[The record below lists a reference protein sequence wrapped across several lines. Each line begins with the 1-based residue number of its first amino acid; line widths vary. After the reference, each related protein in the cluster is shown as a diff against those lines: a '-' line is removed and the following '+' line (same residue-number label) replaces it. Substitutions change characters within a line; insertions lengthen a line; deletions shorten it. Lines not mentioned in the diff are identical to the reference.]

1 MLPDAAEDKTCE
13 VDRNYIKPENLLYH
27 NLLSVQAVL
36 QGVSWQDRLRA
47 GVRHGGSLRLKN
59 QPGNLFLQMSL
70 RISHVTSPDQVGKQ
84 VTIRGWVYRLR
95 KQKEKAFVLVRDD
108 RGGVIQCIFPTE
120 MAESLTIESSIEVTG
135 TVSQDSRA
143 PEGGYEIKGER
154 VRIFNIAETDYPIGE
169 YQSDELLLDKR
180 HLALRTR
187 KMVAM
192 AKIRATVLDL
202 GRRWFVENG
211 WMEVTAPTIV
221 KGAVEGGSTLFKLKY
236 FDGEAYL
243 SQSAQLY
250 LEAMIF
256 SLGPV
261 WSLTPS
267 FRAEKSRTVRHL
279 AEFSHLEAEAP
290 WVTLEDI
297 LKVQEQLVSYVI
309 QNTIKK
315 GAEELAYLKRDLKDL
330 KKVEPPFER
339 LPYEKAIEI
348 LKSKGFMMAEQDGSR
363 REIRIGDDLNIDSER
378 ELTMDAGKP
387 IFVVGYPIAVKP
399 FYVKEDT
406 EHMGIGLA
414 ADMLAPQGFGEITSG
429 GLREDN
435 IVSITERIEK
445 EGLNPAA
452 YDWYLDLRRYG
463 SVPHGGFGLG
473 IERLMRW
480 ITNADDIKDTVLF
493 PRTMSRVSP

>member
-1 MLPDAAEDKTCE
+1 MPLRASQ
-13 VDRNYIKPENLLYH
+13 IKSPEN
-27 NLLSVQAVL
+27 
-36 QGVSWQDRLRA
+36 
-47 GVRHGGSLRLKN
+47 
-59 QPGNLFLQMSL
+59 
-70 RISHVTSPDQVGKQ
+70 IGKE
-84 VTIRGWVYRLR
+84 VTIRGWVHRLR
-95 KQKEKAFVLVRDD
+95 KQKENAFVLVRDD
-108 RGGVIQCIFPTE
+108 RGGVIQCIFS
-120 MAESLTIESSIEVTG
+120 ADQVAGLTIESSIEVMG
-135 TVSQDSRA
+135 VVSQDARA
-143 PEGGYEIKGER
+143 PEGGYEIKGKNIK
-154 VRIFNIAETDYPIGE
+154 VFNVAGTDYPIGE

-202 GRRWFVENG
+202 GRRWFVDND
-211 WMEVTAPTIV
+211 WIEVTAPTIV

-236 FDGEAYL
+236 FDEEAYL

-297 LKVQEQLVSYVI
+297 LKVQEQLVSHVI
-309 QNTIKK
+309 QSTIKER
-315 GAEELAYLKRDLKDL
+315 AEELAYLKRDITDL

-339 LPYEKAIEI
+339 LPYVKAIEI
-348 LKSKGFMMAEQDGSR
+348 LGSKGFTIAQEDGNK
-363 REIRIGDDLNIDSER
+363 REIRAGDDLNIDSER
-378 ELTMDAGKP
+378 ELTKDADKP

-399 FYVKEDT
+399 FYVKEDPD
-406 EHMGIGLA
+406 HAGVGLA
-414 ADMLAPQGFGEITSG
+414 ADMLAPAGFGEITSG

-435 IVSITERIEK
+435 IVSMTERIKK

-480 ITNADDIKDTVLF
+480 ITNVDDIKDTVLF
-493 PRTMSRVSP
+493 PRTMSRVTP

>member
-1 MLPDAAEDKTCE
+1 MSIRADE
-13 VDRNYIKPENLLYH
+13 VKSSDH
-27 NLLSVQAVL
+27 
-36 QGVSWQDRLRA
+36 
-47 GVRHGGSLRLKN
+47 
-59 QPGNLFLQMSL
+59 
-70 RISHVTSPDQVGKQ
+70 VGKE
-84 VTIRGWVYRLR
+84 VMIRGWVYRLR
-95 KQKEKAFVLVRDD
+95 KQKENAFVLVRDD
-108 RGGVIQCIFPTE
+108 RGGVIQCVIPVE
-120 MAESLTIESSIEVTG
+120 KVANLTIESSIEVIG
-135 TVSQDSRA
+135 IVSQDARA
-143 PEGGYEIKGER
+143 PEGGYEIKGKNLK
-154 VRIFNIAETDYPIGE
+154 IYNIAGTEYPIGE

-180 HLALRTR
+180 HLALRMR

-192 AKIRATVLDL
+192 AKIRATVLDY

-236 FDGEAYL
+236 FDEEAYL

-267 FRAEKSRTVRHL
+267 FRAERSRTVRHL

-297 LKVQEQLVSYVI
+297 LKVQEQLVSCVI
-309 QNTIKK
+309 QNTLKQR
-315 GAEELAYLKRDLKDL
+315 AEEMIYLKRDMIEL

-339 LPYEKAIEI
+339 LSYEKAIEI
-348 LKSKGFMMAEQDGSR
+348 LNSKGFMITQEDGGKR
-363 REIRIGDDLNIDSER
+363 QMQFGDDLNIDSER
-378 ELTMDAGKP
+378 ELTKNLTRP
-387 IFVVGYPIAVKP
+387 IFVVGYPLAIKP
-399 FYVKEDT
+399 FYVKEDPDRR
-406 EHMGIGLA
+406 GIGLA

-435 IVSITERIEK
+435 IISITERIKK
-445 EGLNPAA
+445 EGLNPSA
-452 YDWYLDLRRYG
+452 YDWYLDLRKYG

-473 IERLMRW
+473 IERLVRW
-480 ITNADDIKDTVLF
+480 ITNAGDIKDTVLF
-493 PRTMSRVSP
+493 PRTMSRVTP

>member
-1 MLPDAAEDKTCE
+1 
-13 VDRNYIKPENLLYH
+13 
-27 NLLSVQAVL
+27 
-36 QGVSWQDRLRA
+36 
-47 GVRHGGSLRLKN
+47 
-59 QPGNLFLQMSL
+59 MSL
-70 RISHVTSPDQVGKQ
+70 RASQVKSQDYAGKE

-95 KQKEKAFVLVRDD
+95 KQKENAFVLVRDD
-108 RGGVIQCIFPTE
+108 RGGVIQCIFPVDRV
-120 MAESLTIESSIEVTG
+120 ASLTIESSVEVTG
-135 TVSQDSRA
+135 TVSQDPRA
-143 PEGGYEIKGER
+143 PEGGYEIRGKQLKVYNVAG
-154 VRIFNIAETDYPIGE
+154 ADYPIGE

-187 KMVAM
+187 RMVAM
-192 AKIRATVLDL
+192 AKIRATVLDY
-202 GRRWFVENG
+202 GRRWFVEND

-236 FDGEAYL
+236 FDEEAYL

-290 WVTLEDI
+290 WITLDDI

-309 QNTIKK
+309 QNTVRER
-315 GAEELAYLKRDLKDL
+315 AEELVYLKRDVADL

-339 LPYEKAIEI
+339 LPYENAIDILRTKAFTIVQENG
-348 LKSKGFMMAEQDGSR
+348 SK
-363 REIRIGDDLNIDSER
+363 REIRVGDDLNVDSER
-378 ELTMDAGKP
+378 ELTKNASKP
-387 IFVVGYPIAVKP
+387 VFVVGYPIAVKP
-399 FYVKEDT
+399 FYVKEDP
-406 EHMGIGLA
+406 ERKGVGLA

-429 GLREDN
+429 GLREDD
-435 IVSITERIEK
+435 IVSMTERIKK

-452 YDWYLDLRRYG
+452 YDWYLDLRKFG

-480 ITNADDIKDTVLF
+480 ITNVDDIKDTVLF
-493 PRTMSRVSP
+493 PRTMSRVTP

>member
-1 MLPDAAEDKTCE
+1 MPLRASQ
-13 VDRNYIKPENLLYH
+13 IKSPEN
-27 NLLSVQAVL
+27 
-36 QGVSWQDRLRA
+36 
-47 GVRHGGSLRLKN
+47 
-59 QPGNLFLQMSL
+59 
-70 RISHVTSPDQVGKQ
+70 IGKE
-84 VTIRGWVYRLR
+84 VTIRGWVHRLR
-95 KQKEKAFVLVRDD
+95 KQKENAFVLVRDD
-108 RGGVIQCIFPTE
+108 RGGVIQCIFSADQVVG
-120 MAESLTIESSIEVTG
+120 MTIESSIEVMG
-135 TVSQDSRA
+135 VVSQDARA
-143 PEGGYEIKGER
+143 PEGGYEIKGKNIK
-154 VRIFNIAETDYPIGE
+154 VFNVAGTDYPIGE

-202 GRRWFVENG
+202 GRRWFVDND
-211 WMEVTAPTIV
+211 WIEVTAPTIV

-236 FDGEAYL
+236 FDEEAYL

-297 LKVQEQLVSYVI
+297 LKVQEQLVSHVI
-309 QNTIKK
+309 QSTIKER
-315 GAEELAYLKRDLKDL
+315 AEELAYLKRDITDL

-339 LPYEKAIEI
+339 LPYVKAIEI
-348 LKSKGFMMAEQDGSR
+348 LSSKGFTIAQEDGSK
-363 REIRIGDDLNIDSER
+363 REIRAGDDLNIDSER
-378 ELTMDAGKP
+378 ELTKDADKP
-387 IFVVGYPIAVKP
+387 IFVIGYPIAVKP
-399 FYVKEDT
+399 FYVKEDPD
-406 EHMGIGLA
+406 HAGVGLA
-414 ADMLAPQGFGEITSG
+414 ADMLAPAGFGEITSG

-435 IVSITERIEK
+435 IVSMTERIKK

-480 ITNADDIKDTVLF
+480 ITNVDDIKDTVLF
-493 PRTMSRVSP
+493 PRTMSRVTP

>member
-1 MLPDAAEDKTCE
+1 
-13 VDRNYIKPENLLYH
+13 
-27 NLLSVQAVL
+27 
-36 QGVSWQDRLRA
+36 
-47 GVRHGGSLRLKN
+47 
-59 QPGNLFLQMSL
+59 MSL
-70 RISHVTSPDQVGKQ
+70 RASQVKSQDYAGKE

-95 KQKEKAFVLVRDD
+95 KQKENAFVLVRDD
-108 RGGVIQCIFPTE
+108 RGGVIQCVFPVDR
-120 MAESLTIESSIEVTG
+120 AAGLTIESSVEVTG
-135 TVSQDSRA
+135 TVSQDPRA
-143 PEGGYEIKGER
+143 PEGGYEIRGKQLKVYNVAG
-154 VRIFNIAETDYPIGE
+154 ADYPIGE

-187 KMVAM
+187 RMVAM
-192 AKIRATVLDL
+192 AKIRATVLDY
-202 GRRWFVENG
+202 GRRWLVEND

-236 FDGEAYL
+236 FDEEAYL

-290 WVTLEDI
+290 WVTLDDI

-309 QNTIKK
+309 QNTVRER
-315 GAEELAYLKRDLKDL
+315 AEELAYLKRDIADL

-339 LPYEKAIEI
+339 LPYENAIDI
-348 LKSKGFMMAEQDGSR
+348 LRTKGFTIVQENGSKH
-363 REIRIGDDLNIDSER
+363 EIRVGDDLNIDSER
-378 ELTMDAGKP
+378 ELTKNASKP
-387 IFVVGYPIAVKP
+387 VFVVGYPIAIKP
-399 FYVKEDT
+399 FYVKEDP
-406 EHMGIGLA
+406 ERKGVGLA
-414 ADMLAPQGFGEITSG
+414 ADMMAPQGFGEITSG
-429 GLREDN
+429 GLREDD
-435 IVSITERIEK
+435 IVSMTERIKK

-452 YDWYLDLRRYG
+452 YDWYLDLRKYG

-480 ITNADDIKDTVLF
+480 ITNVDDIKDTVLF
-493 PRTMSRVSP
+493 PRTMSRVTP

>member
-1 MLPDAAEDKTCE
+1 MSIRADE
-13 VDRNYIKPENLLYH
+13 VKSSDY
-27 NLLSVQAVL
+27 
-36 QGVSWQDRLRA
+36 
-47 GVRHGGSLRLKN
+47 
-59 QPGNLFLQMSL
+59 
-70 RISHVTSPDQVGKQ
+70 VGKE
-84 VTIRGWVYRLR
+84 VMIRGWVYRLR
-95 KQKEKAFVLVRDD
+95 KQKENAFVLVRDD
-108 RGGVIQCIFPTE
+108 RGGVIQCVIPIE
-120 MAESLTIESSIEVTG
+120 KAASLTIESSIEVTG
-135 TVSQDSRA
+135 IVSLDARA
-143 PEGGYEIKGER
+143 PEGGYEIKGKNLK
-154 VRIFNIAETDYPIGE
+154 IYNIAGTDYPIGE

-180 HLALRTR
+180 HLALRMR

-192 AKIRATVLDL
+192 AKIRATVLDY

-236 FDGEAYL
+236 FDEEAYL

-267 FRAEKSRTVRHL
+267 FRAERSRTVRHL

-297 LKVQEQLVSYVI
+297 LKVQEQLVSYAI
-309 QNTIKK
+309 QNTIKDR
-315 GAEELAYLKRDLKDL
+315 AEEVTYLKRDIIEL

-339 LPYEKAIEI
+339 LSYEKAIEI
-348 LKSKGFMMAEQDGSR
+348 LNSKGFIITQEDGEKR
-363 REIRIGDDLNIDSER
+363 QMQFGDDLNIDSER
-378 ELTMDAGKP
+378 ELTKNETRP
-387 IFVVGYPIAVKP
+387 IFVVGYPLAVKP
-399 FYVKEDT
+399 FYVKEDPD
-406 EHMGIGLA
+406 HRGIGLA

-435 IVSITERIEK
+435 IISITERIKK

-452 YDWYLDLRRYG
+452 YDWYLDLRKYG

-473 IERLMRW
+473 IERLVRW
-480 ITNADDIKDTVLF
+480 ITNAGDIKDTVLF
-493 PRTMSRVSP
+493 PRTMSRVTP

>member
-1 MLPDAAEDKTCE
+1 
-13 VDRNYIKPENLLYH
+13 
-27 NLLSVQAVL
+27 
-36 QGVSWQDRLRA
+36 
-47 GVRHGGSLRLKN
+47 
-59 QPGNLFLQMSL
+59 MSL
-70 RISHVTSPDQVGKQ
+70 RASQVKSQDYAGKE

-95 KQKEKAFVLVRDD
+95 KQKENAFVLVRDD
-108 RGGVIQCIFPTE
+108 RGGVIQCVFPVDR
-120 MAESLTIESSIEVTG
+120 AASLTIESSVEVTG
-135 TVSQDSRA
+135 TVSQDPRA
-143 PEGGYEIKGER
+143 PEGGYEIRGKQLKVYNAAG
-154 VRIFNIAETDYPIGE
+154 ADYPIGE

-187 KMVAM
+187 RMVAM
-192 AKIRATVLDL
+192 AKIRATVLDY
-202 GRRWFVENG
+202 GRRWFVEND

-236 FDGEAYL
+236 FDEEAYL

-290 WVTLEDI
+290 WVTLDDI

-309 QNTIKK
+309 QNTIRER
-315 GAEELAYLKRDLKDL
+315 AEELVYLKRDVADL

-339 LPYEKAIEI
+339 LPYENAIDI
-348 LKSKGFMMAEQDGSR
+348 LRTKGFTIVHENGSK
-363 REIRIGDDLNIDSER
+363 REIRVGDDLNIDSER
-378 ELTMDAGKP
+378 ELTKNASKP
-387 IFVVGYPIAVKP
+387 VFVIGYPIAIKP
-399 FYVKEDT
+399 FYVKEDP
-406 EHMGIGLA
+406 ERKGVGLA

-429 GLREDN
+429 GLREDD
-435 IVSITERIEK
+435 IVSMTGRIKK

-452 YDWYLDLRRYG
+452 YDWYLDLRKFG

-480 ITNADDIKDTVLF
+480 ITNVDDIKDTVLF
-493 PRTMSRVSP
+493 PRTMSRVTP

>member
-1 MLPDAAEDKTCE
+1 MPLRASQ
-13 VDRNYIKPENLLYH
+13 IKSPEN
-27 NLLSVQAVL
+27 
-36 QGVSWQDRLRA
+36 
-47 GVRHGGSLRLKN
+47 
-59 QPGNLFLQMSL
+59 
-70 RISHVTSPDQVGKQ
+70 IGKE
-84 VTIRGWVYRLR
+84 VTIRGWVHRLR
-95 KQKEKAFVLVRDD
+95 KQKENAFVLVRDD
-108 RGGVIQCIFPTE
+108 RGGVIQCIFS
-120 MAESLTIESSIEVTG
+120 ADQVAGLTIESSIEVMG
-135 TVSQDSRA
+135 VVSQDARA
-143 PEGGYEIKGER
+143 PEGGYEIKGKNIK
-154 VRIFNIAETDYPIGE
+154 VFNVAGTDYPIGE

-202 GRRWFVENG
+202 GRRWFVDND
-211 WMEVTAPTIV
+211 WIEVTAPTIV

-236 FDGEAYL
+236 FDEEAYL

-297 LKVQEQLVSYVI
+297 LKVQEQLVSHVI
-309 QNTIKK
+309 QSTIKER
-315 GAEELAYLKRDLKDL
+315 AEELAYLKRDITDL

-339 LPYEKAIEI
+339 LPYVKAIEI
-348 LKSKGFMMAEQDGSR
+348 LSSKGFTIAQEDGSK
-363 REIRIGDDLNIDSER
+363 REIRAGDDLNIDSER
-378 ELTMDAGKP
+378 ELTKDADKP
-387 IFVVGYPIAVKP
+387 IFVIGYPIAVKP
-399 FYVKEDT
+399 FYVKEDPD
-406 EHMGIGLA
+406 HAGVGLA
-414 ADMLAPQGFGEITSG
+414 ADMLAPAGFGEITSG

-435 IVSITERIEK
+435 IVSMTERIKK

-480 ITNADDIKDTVLF
+480 ITNVDDIKDTVLF
-493 PRTMSRVSP
+493 PRTMSRVTP

>member
-1 MLPDAAEDKTCE
+1 
-13 VDRNYIKPENLLYH
+13 
-27 NLLSVQAVL
+27 
-36 QGVSWQDRLRA
+36 
-47 GVRHGGSLRLKN
+47 
-59 QPGNLFLQMSL
+59 MSL
-70 RISHVTSPDQVGKQ
+70 RASQVKSQDYAGKE

-95 KQKEKAFVLVRDD
+95 KQKENAFVLVRDD
-108 RGGVIQCIFPTE
+108 RGGVIQCVFPVDR
-120 MAESLTIESSIEVTG
+120 AASLTIESSVEVTG
-135 TVSQDSRA
+135 TVSQDPRA
-143 PEGGYEIKGER
+143 PEGGYEIRGKQLKVYNVAG
-154 VRIFNIAETDYPIGE
+154 ADYPIGE

-187 KMVAM
+187 RMVAM
-192 AKIRATVLDL
+192 AKIRATVLDY
-202 GRRWFVENG
+202 GRRWFVEND

-236 FDGEAYL
+236 FDEEAYL

-290 WVTLEDI
+290 WVTLDDI

-309 QNTIKK
+309 QNTVRER
-315 GAEELAYLKRDLKDL
+315 AEELVYLKRDVADL

-339 LPYEKAIEI
+339 LPYENAIDI
-348 LKSKGFMMAEQDGSR
+348 LRTKGFTIVQENGSK
-363 REIRIGDDLNIDSER
+363 REIRVGDDLNVDSER
-378 ELTMDAGKP
+378 ELTKNASKP
-387 IFVVGYPIAVKP
+387 VFVVGYPIAVKP
-399 FYVKEDT
+399 FYVKEDP
-406 EHMGIGLA
+406 ERKGVGLA

-429 GLREDN
+429 GLREDD
-435 IVSITERIEK
+435 IVSMTERIKK

-452 YDWYLDLRRYG
+452 YDWYLDLRKYG

-480 ITNADDIKDTVLF
+480 ITNVDDIKDTVLF
-493 PRTMSRVSP
+493 PRTMSRVTP

>member
-1 MLPDAAEDKTCE
+1 M
-13 VDRNYIKPENLLYH
+13 
-27 NLLSVQAVL
+27 SVRIAQA
-36 QGVSWQDRLRA
+36 
-47 GVRHGGSLRLKN
+47 K
-59 QPGNLFLQMSL
+59 
-70 RISHVTSPDQVGKQ
+70 SPDLVGKE
-84 VTIRGWVYRLR
+84 VTIRGWVHRLR
-95 KQKEKAFVLVRDD
+95 KQKENAFVLVRDD
-108 RGGVIQCIFPTE
+108 RGGVIQCVFP
-120 MAESLTIESSIEVTG
+120 ADKVSGLTIESSIEATG
-135 TVSQDSRA
+135 VVSQDVRA
-143 PEGGYEIKGER
+143 PEGGYEIKGKN
-154 VRIFNIAETDYPIGE
+154 VKVFNIAGTDYPIGE

-187 KMVAM
+187 RMVAM

-202 GRRWFVENG
+202 GRRYFVENG

-236 FDGEAYL
+236 FDEEAYL

-297 LKVQEQLVSYVI
+297 LKVQEQLVSFVI
-309 QNTIKK
+309 QNTITQR
-315 GAEELAYLKRDLKDL
+315 AEELAYLKRDLAVL
-330 KKVEPPFER
+330 KKIEPPFER
-339 LPYEKAIEI
+339 LSYEKAIEI
-348 LKSKGFMMAEQDGSR
+348 LKSKGFAVTEQDGR
-363 REIRIGDDLNIDSER
+363 TREIRLGDDLNIDSER
-378 ELTMDAGKP
+378 ELTKDAGKP

-399 FYVKEDT
+399 FYVKEDPDRR
-406 EHMGIGLA
+406 GVGLA

-429 GLREDN
+429 GLREDD
-435 IVSITERIEK
+435 IVSITERIKK

-480 ITNADDIKDTVLF
+480 ITNAEDIKDTVLF
-493 PRTMSRVSP
+493 PRTMSRVAP

>member
-1 MLPDAAEDKTCE
+1 MP
-13 VDRNYIKPENLLYH
+13 
-27 NLLSVQAVL
+27 
-36 QGVSWQDRLRA
+36 
-47 GVRHGGSLRLKN
+47 
-59 QPGNLFLQMSL
+59 L
-70 RISHVTSPDQVGKQ
+70 RIAQAKSPDLVGKE

-95 KQKEKAFVLVRDD
+95 RQKENAFVLVRDD
-108 RGGVIQCIFPTE
+108 RGGVIQCIFPADRVTG
-120 MAESLTIESSIEVTG
+120 LTIESSIEVTG
-135 TVSQDSRA
+135 VVSQDARA
-143 PEGGYEIKGER
+143 PEGGYEIKGRE
-154 VRIFNIAETDYPIGE
+154 VRIYNVAGADYPIGE

-187 KMVAM
+187 RMVAM

-202 GRRWFVENG
+202 GRRWFVDNG

-236 FDGEAYL
+236 FDEEAYL

-297 LKVQEQLVSYVI
+297 LEVQEQLVSHVI
-309 QNTIKK
+309 QNTIRQR
-315 GAEELAYLKRDLKDL
+315 AEELAYLKRDIADL

-339 LPYEKAIEI
+339 LSYDRAIET
-348 LKSKGFMMAEQDGSR
+348 LKSKGFTITEQDGGK
-363 REIRIGDDLNIDSER
+363 REIQFGDDLNIDSER
-378 ELTMDAGKP
+378 ELTKDAARP

-399 FYVKEDT
+399 FYVKEDPDNK
-406 EHMGIGLA
+406 GVGLA
-414 ADMLAPQGFGEITSG
+414 ADMLAPAGFGEITSG
-429 GLREDN
+429 GLREDD
-435 IVSITERIEK
+435 IVSITERIRK
-445 EGLNPAA
+445 EGLDPAA
-452 YDWYLDLRRYG
+452 YDWYLDLRKYG

-473 IERLMRW
+473 IERTLGW
-480 ITNADDIKDTVLF
+480 ICGLKHVRETIPF
-493 PRTMSRVSP
+493 PRMMGKLYP

>member
-1 MLPDAAEDKTCE
+1 
-13 VDRNYIKPENLLYH
+13 
-27 NLLSVQAVL
+27 
-36 QGVSWQDRLRA
+36 
-47 GVRHGGSLRLKN
+47 
-59 QPGNLFLQMSL
+59 MSL
-70 RISHVTSPDQVGKQ
+70 RASQIKSPDNVGKQ

-95 KQKEKAFVLVRDD
+95 KQKENAFVLVRDD
-108 RGGVIQCIFPTE
+108 RGGIIQCVFPVDK
-120 MAESLTIESSIEVTG
+120 AANLTIESSIEATG
-135 TVSQDSRA
+135 TVSQDARA
-143 PEGGYEIKGER
+143 PEGGYEIKGKDLK
-154 VRIFNIAETDYPIGE
+154 IYNFAGADYPIGE

-187 KMVAM
+187 RMVAM
-192 AKIRATVLDL
+192 AKIRATVLDF

-236 FDGEAYL
+236 FDEEAYL

-297 LKVQEQLVSYVI
+297 LKAEEQLVSYVI
-309 QNTIKK
+309 QNTLRER
-315 GAEELAYLKRDLKDL
+315 AEELAYLKRDTADL

-339 LPYEKAIEI
+339 VPYEKAIEI
-348 LKSKGFMMAEQDGSR
+348 LRSKGFMVAQDDGSK
-363 REIRIGDDLNIDSER
+363 REIQWGDDLSIDSER
-378 ELTMDAGKP
+378 ELTKNATKP

-399 FYVKEDT
+399 FYVKQDPDNKNV
-406 EHMGIGLA
+406 GLA
-414 ADMLAPQGFGEITSG
+414 ADMLAPQGFGEISSG
-429 GLREDN
+429 GLRGDD
-435 IVSITERIEK
+435 IVSMTERIRK

-452 YDWYLDLRRYG
+452 YDWYLDLRKYG

-473 IERLMRW
+473 IERLVRW
-480 ITNADDIKDTVLF
+480 ITNAEDIKDTVLF
-493 PRTMSRVSP
+493 PRTMSRVTP